1 LELEGALLTALQLG
15 DSLFPSGAFAHSH
28 GLESLVA
35 DRRVRGAAELQALLR
50 VQLLGRLA
58 GADLPALLAAH
69 DAAARGDLEHVL
81 RVDRALTAVK
91 LAGEERA
98 ASRQVGRRLLA
109 EALRLAPG
117 NLSLSHLGAEAER
130 GAVHGNAAVALGLAS
145 QALGLAAEPAALVCA
160 YAFSAGLVS
169 AAMRLARLGHGEAQ
183 AVLLQARPDVERSL
197 DIARTVP
204 WDELA
209 PFAPQLDIACARHER
224 LGARMFAS

>member
-1 LELEGALLTALQLG
+1 MEAPNDHAQGGSAHEHG
-15 DSLFPSGAFAHSH
+15 DHEHGSGIFGWFHGAFAHSH

-35 DRRVRGAAELQALLR
+35 DRRVRSAAELQALLR

-69 DAAARGDLEHVL
+69 GAAARGDVEHVL

-117 NLSLSHLGAEAER
+117 NPCSSHLGAEAER
-130 GAVHGNAAVALGLAS
+130 GAAHGNAAVALGLAS
-145 QALGLAAEPAALVCA
+145 QALGLAAGTLRHC
-160 YAFSAGLVS
+160 GHIG
-169 AAMRLARLGHGEAQ
+169 RLGEYAEAAAAQRMAFIATVNGHGVTRSPVIM
-183 AVLLQARPDVERSL
+183 AVWCRPCCR
-197 DIARTVP
+197 
-204 WDELA
+204 
-209 PFAPQLDIACARHER
+209 
-224 LGARMFAS
+224 

>member
-1 LELEGALLTALQLG
+1 MELETNLLTALQLG

-28 GLESLVA
+28 GLETLVA
-35 DRRVRGAAELQALLR
+35 DRQVRDAGDLQLLLR
-50 VQLLGRLA
+50 VHLLGRLA
-58 GADLPALLAAH
+58 GADLPVLLAAH
-69 DAAARGDLEHVL
+69 GAAAAGDTALVL
-81 RVDRALTAVK
+81 RVDRELTAVK

-109 EALRLAPG
+109 EALRLAPEHIC
-117 NLSLSHLGAEAER
+117 LSQVGAEAECR
-130 GAVHGNAAVALGLAS
+130 ATEGNWAVAFGLAA

-169 AAMRLARLGHGEAQ
+169 AAMRLARLGHGQAQ
-183 AVLLQARPDVERSL
+183 AVLLRARPDMVRSVQ
-197 DIARTVP
+197 IARKVR

-209 PFAPQLDIACARHER
+209 PFAPQLDIASARHER